1 MSLIRTAKGIEM
13 LCQVLGFSTD
23 QQKNLVD
30 RNNSAALYV
39 LSI

>member
-1 MSLIRTAKGIEM
+1 MSLLRITKGMEM

-23 QQKNLVD
+23 QQKNLID
-30 RNNSAALYV
+30 RNHSVALYV